1 MKKFLSMAAMLL
13 LVGFMVSCGPATP
26 SDIAADSIE
35 YIKAGD
41 YESYVNTFDMT
52 VEKKQQYR
60 EMCEKKVTKGLQEKN
75 GVADYKIVSETISE
89 DGTKATVEALITYG
103 NGESE
108 TTKFKFVKD
117 GEVWK
122 QVMAK

>member
-13 LVGFMVSCGPATP
+13 FVGFMVSCGPATP

-41 YESYVNTFDMT
+41 YESYVNTFDMS
-52 VEKKQQYR
+52 VEEKQQYR
-60 EMCEKKVTKGLQEKN
+60 EMCEKKVSKGLEQK
-75 GVADYKIVSETISE
+75 GGITSYKVVSETISE
-89 DGTKATVEALITYG
+89 DGTEATVEMLITYG

>member
-13 LVGFMVSCGPATP
+13 FVGFVVSCGPATP

-52 VEKKQQYR
+52 VEEKQQYR
-60 EMCEKKVTKGLQEKN
+60 EMCEKKVSKGLEKKG
-75 GVADYKIVSETISE
+75 GVTGYKVVNETISE
-89 DGTKATVEALITYG
+89 DGTEATVEMLITYG
-103 NGESE
+103 NADSE
-108 TTKFKFVKD
+108 ISKFKFVKD
-117 GEVWK
+117 GEEWK

>member
-1 MKKFLSMAAMLL
+1 MKKFVSMAAMLL
-13 LVGFMVSCGPATP
+13 LVGIMVSCGPATP
-26 SDIAADSIE
+26 SDIAVDSVK
-35 YIKAGD
+35 YIMVGD

-52 VEKKQQYR
+52 VEEKQQYR

-108 TTKFKFVKD
+108 TTKFKFVKA
-117 GEVWK
+117 GEEWK

>member
-13 LVGFMVSCGPATP
+13 FVGFMVSCGPATP

-41 YESYVNTFDMT
+41 YESYVNTFDMS
-52 VEKKQQYR
+52 VEEKQQYR
-60 EMCEKKVTKGLQEKN
+60 EMCEKKVSKGLEQK
-75 GVADYKIVSETISE
+75 GGITSYKVVSETISE
-89 DGTKATVEALITYG
+89 DGTQATVEVLITYG
-103 NGESE
+103 DAESE
-108 TTKFKFVKD
+108 ISKFKFVKD